1 MPDSHQG
8 VRRADLI
15 QIINSVL
22 TLYNWIVVAIL
33 ILFLFLIGRF
43 YEIKFGQR
51 SHYQLMM
58 LPLVLFLVAA
68 AWYAIASNDI
78 VGKFP
83 PDILLLVGGLTLV
96 WLCYSLHKTMMGGR
110 R

>member
-1 MPDSHQG
+1 MG
-8 VRRADLI
+8 ADLVPY
-15 QIINSVL
+15 INRVF

-43 YEIKFGQR
+43 HEIKFGQR

-58 LPLVLFLVAA
+58 FPLVLFLVAA
-68 AWYAIASNDI
+68 AWYAVPPDDI
-78 VGKFP
+78 VGVP
-83 PDILLLVGGLTLV
+83 VPDILLLVGGLILV
-96 WLCYSLHKTMMGGR
+96 WLCYSLYKTMMGGR

>member
-1 MPDSHQG
+1 M
-8 VRRADLI
+8 RADLI
-15 QIINSVL
+15 LIINSVL

-51 SHYQLMM
+51 SHYQLML
-58 LPLVLFLVAA
+58 LPPVLFLVAA
-68 AWYAIASNDI
+68 ALYVVASDDI
-78 VGKFP
+78 VGEP
-83 PDILLLVGGLTLV
+83 VPDYLFLLGGLILI
-96 WLCYSLHKTMMGGR
+96 WLCYSLYKTMMGGR

>member
-1 MPDSHQG
+1 MGANLVSY
-8 VRRADLI
+8 
-15 QIINSVL
+15 INSAF

-68 AWYAIASNDI
+68 VWYAVPAEDI
-78 VGKFP
+78 VGVP
-83 PDILLLVGGLTLV
+83 VPDILFLVGGSILI
-96 WLCYSLHKTMMGGR
+96 WLCYSLYKTMMGGR